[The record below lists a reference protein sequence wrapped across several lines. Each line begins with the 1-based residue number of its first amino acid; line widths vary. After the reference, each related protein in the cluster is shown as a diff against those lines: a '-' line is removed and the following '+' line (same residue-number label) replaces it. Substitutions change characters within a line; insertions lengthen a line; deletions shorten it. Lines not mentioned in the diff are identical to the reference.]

1 MNQLSIFIAK
11 NLFILIACLYI
22 ILNVQINYP
31 LKLFITLI
39 SACTIV
45 ISFQKYIKE
54 TYKTVK
60 YYNDVDESDF
70 DKLLLDGTLD
80 NSILQSNLDKYKN
93 NIKAIEDKYNSELN
107 LKKDEDD
114 DIEDEEYEED
124 EEDEEDVDNLDDDDY
139 DYDYDDDDDLDDEDD
154 LDDYEDNEEKQ
165 IENDNNTVKQ
175 LLDDIEN
182 KIMRDEKI
190 ARELV
195 NYKEIYNSNNLTRKH
210 NKLYAAKKH
219 LNHHD

>member
-80 NSILQSNLDKYKN
+80 NNIMQSNLDKYKN
-93 NIKAIEDKYNSELN
+93 NIKAIEDEDNSEIN

-114 DIEDEEYEED
+114 DIEDED
-124 EEDEEDVDNLDDDDY
+124 DNLDDDDELDDDD
-139 DYDYDDDDDLDDEDD
+139 DYDDDLDDEDD
-154 LDDYEDNEEKQ
+154 YDDDLDDEDDYDDEYNEEKQ

-175 LLDDIEN
+175 LLNNIEK
-182 KIMRDEKI
+182 KINRDKKI
-190 ARELV
+190 AKELV
-195 NYKEIYNSNNLTRKH
+195 KYKKIYNSNNLTRKH